1 MLQTWRQRQIEHKH
15 YSCNCGTGTRK
26 QYQLHINDKGCRCL
40 VHTGNHDQYAEIQ
53 SYKEGCDLRT
63 ILNGID
69 PNAVLNGNSTYS
81 YKDLETSGLL
91 DYTTMPKTVGEMFNL
106 VRQVDTIF
114 DGLPSDFRSE
124 FNNNSKVFCNKFGSV
139 EFNDILNRYNINK
152 AVLFDNAVKK
162 RRAKTKKSV
171 KKDEVKDDES

>member
-1 MLQTWRQRQIEHKH
+1 MIETWRQRQLKNSH
-15 YSCNCGTGTRK
+15 YCCCSGTGTRK
-26 QYQLHINDKGCRCL
+26 QYQLHIDDKGCRCL
-40 VHTGNHDQYAEIQ
+40 KHTGNHDQYAEIQ

-114 DGLPSDFRSE
+114 DGLPADFRSE
-124 FNNNSKVFCNKFGSV
+124 FNNNSKVFCNKFGST

-162 RRAKTKKSV
+162 RRGRPKKES
-171 KKDEVKDDES
+171 EVKDDES